1 MAAADP
7 RASTSRARPSRL
19 FALVAVALLA
29 GCSAATTGS
38 PTSAALSSAASSSA
52 PAATPAPTPTPTPA
66 AASTSTPAGTSGP
79 TAVPT
84 SVDPCQLVTS
94 QEASQLAGASFGAG
108 KEETTSGNGRLCV
121 YGYQTLNV
129 FTVEVAQAPN
139 LAAAQAAKAEALAG
153 IQELATKGVTLTQ
166 LPNLADGAVVAQGGA
181 TISGQTFSV
190 SSIGVLKGTIF
201 FGFSDLVLGHPAP
214 SSAALQAQAQTC
226 LGRLP

>member
-7 RASTSRARPSRL
+7 RASTSRARSSRL
-19 FALVAVALLA
+19 FALLAVALLA
-29 GCSAATTGS
+29 GCSAATTTTGS
-38 PTSAALSSAASSSA
+38 PTSAALSSAASSTA
-52 PAATPAPTPTPTPA
+52 VAATPAPTPTPV
-66 AASTSTPAGTSGP
+66 STSTPAGTSGP

-94 QEASQLAGASFGAG
+94 QEASQLAGVLFGAG

-153 IQELATKGVTLTQ
+153 IQELASKGVTLTQ

-181 TISGQTFSV
+181 AISGQTFSV

-201 FGFSDLVLGHPAP
+201 FGFSELVLGHPAP
-214 SSAALQAQAQTC
+214 SSAAMQAQAQIC